1 MDIYN
6 LIVTYSDNFIPVF
19 IRISVMLMFIPFIG
33 ARMTPIVVRIG
44 VALALTLLLLPVVK
58 VNSENLLLSVFE
70 AFFVGLSMG
79 LTVRVVLSAIEMAA
93 QWINLQLGLGMAS
106 IFNPLVGEALG
117 PLTFFYTLLGM
128 VVFFML
134 DMHHYFIEGIIR
146 SFDITSVRY
155 SSIFQGIMEYSK
167 IMFPLAFK
175 ITAPVLLVQM
185 IINIAMGFVSKV
197 MPQANIFFVA
207 VPLNIFSGLFFIIL
221 SIPIMLAVIARYLI
235 NIREALQVITR

>member
-19 IRISVMLMFIPFIG
+19 IRVSIMLAFIPFIG
-33 ARMTPIVVRIG
+33 ARMTPVVVRIG
-44 VALALTLLLLPVVK
+44 IALALTLLLLPVVK
-58 VNSENLLLSVFE
+58 VNTENLLLSVFE
-70 AFFVGLSMG
+70 AFFVGLAMG
-79 LTVRVVLSAIEMAA
+79 LSIRIIISAIEMAA
-93 QWINLQLGLGMAS
+93 QWINLQLGLGMAT

-134 DMHHYFIEGIIR
+134 DMHHYFIEGITR
-146 SFDITSVRY
+146 SFELTHIRY
-155 SSIFQGIMEYSK
+155 SSIFQGIIEYSK
-167 IMFPLAFK
+167 VMFPLAFK

-185 IINIAMGFVSKV
+185 IINIAMGFISKV

-207 VPLNIFSGLFFIIL
+207 LPLNIFSGIFFIIL
-221 SIPIMLAVIARYLI
+221 SIPIMLAVVARYFI
-235 NIREALQVITR
+235 NIKDALQVITR

>member
-19 IRISVMLMFIPFIG
+19 IRVSIMLAFIPFIG
-33 ARMTPIVVRIG
+33 ARMTPVVVRIG
-44 VALALTLLLLPVVK
+44 IALALTLLLLPVVK
-58 VNSENLLLSVFE
+58 VNTENLLLSVFE
-70 AFFVGLSMG
+70 AFFIGLAMGLSI
-79 LTVRVVLSAIEMAA
+79 RIIISAIEMAA
-93 QWINLQLGLGMAS
+93 QWINLQLGLGMAT

-134 DMHHYFIEGIIR
+134 DMHHYFIEGIMR
-146 SFDITSVRY
+146 SFEITTIRY
-155 SSIFQGIMEYSK
+155 TSIFQGIIEYSK
-167 IMFPLAFK
+167 VMFPLAFK

-207 VPLNIFSGLFFIIL
+207 LPLNIFSGIFFIIL
-221 SIPIMLAVIARYLI
+221 SIPIMLAVVARYFI
-235 NIREALQVITR
+235 NIKDALQVITR